1 MELLGPFLIVMA
13 IESVILVSI
22 HVIAELKGF
31 QRLGRFIYNL
41 QNRNYNHRGTDQ
53 SVEENNTEYEDDDV
67 AKERN
72 RIENGYQHDVQNED
86 TDILRTYNL
95 TKVFTNSTLQ
105 GLIGLHSEDNIAVD
119 NVSVGIK
126 RGECFGWLGLNGA
139 GKSTTFKMLSNI
151 FLPTSGRFEL
161 SFLGKNEQSNVGYC
175 PQVDSLDPF
184 ITVED
189 LLRIYAKMKGISS
202 KETDECI
209 EKAIRDMELVSIH
222 FVMFFAPSQ
231 KNLEKLK
238 P

>member
-1 MELLGPFLIVMA
+1 MELLGPFLIIMA
-13 IESVILVSI
+13 IESVILI
-22 HVIAELKGF
+22 LTHVIAELKGF

-41 QNRNYNHRGTDQ
+41 QNRNYNHMGTNP
-53 SVEENNTEYEDDDV
+53 SHIEKSNEEKNTEYEDDDV

-95 TKVFTNSTLQ
+95 TKVFTNSTIR
-105 GLIGLHSEDNIAVD
+105 GLLGLDSEDNIAVD

-161 SFLGKNEQSNVGYC
+161 SFLGENERSNVGYC

-189 LLRIYAKMKGISS
+189 LLRIYAKLKGISL

-222 FVMFFAPSQ
+222 FVMLVWNC
-231 KNLEKLK
+231 KE
-238 P
+238 

>member
-1 MELLGPFLIVMA
+1 MELLGPFLIIMA
-13 IESVILVSI
+13 IESVILI
-22 HVIAELKGF
+22 LTHVIAELKGF

-41 QNRNYNHRGTDQ
+41 KNRNYNHMGTNPSHIEK
-53 SVEENNTEYEDDDV
+53 SVEEKNTEYEDDDV

-95 TKVFTNSTLQ
+95 TKVFTNSTIR
-105 GLIGLHSEDNIAVD
+105 GLLGLDSEDNIAVD

-161 SFLGKNEQSNVGYC
+161 SFLGDYERSNVGYC

-189 LLRIYAKMKGISS
+189 LLRIYAKLKGISL
-202 KETDECI
+202 KESDECI

-222 FVMFFAPSQ
+222 FVMLVWNC
-231 KNLEKLK
+231 KE
-238 P
+238 

>member
-1 MELLGPFLIVMA
+1 MELLGPFLIIMA
-13 IESVILVSI
+13 IESVILI
-22 HVIAELKGF
+22 LTHVIAELKGF

-41 QNRNYNHRGTDQ
+41 QNRNYNHMGTNP
-53 SVEENNTEYEDDDV
+53 SHIEKSNEEKNTEYEDDDV

-95 TKVFTNSTLQ
+95 TKVFTNSTIR
-105 GLIGLHSEDNIAVD
+105 GLLGLDSEDNIAVD

-161 SFLGKNEQSNVGYC
+161 SFLGENERSNVGYC

-189 LLRIYAKMKGISS
+189 LLRIYAKLKGISP
-202 KETDECI
+202 KQTDGCI
-209 EKAIRDMELVSIH
+209 EKAIRDMDLVSTH
-222 FVMFFAPSQ
+222 FVTFVCFGM
-231 KNLEKLK
+231 K
-238 P
+238 

>member
-1 MELLGPFLIVMA
+1 MTNGPFLIIMA
-13 IESVILVSI
+13 IESVILI
-22 HVIAELKGF
+22 LTHVIAEIKGF

-41 QNRNYNHRGTDQ
+41 QNRNYNHMGTNP
-53 SVEENNTEYEDDDV
+53 SHIEKSNEEKNTEYEDDDV

-72 RIENGYQHDVQNED
+72 RIENGYQHDVPNED

-95 TKVFTNSTLQ
+95 TKVFTNSTIR
-105 GLIGLHSEDNIAVD
+105 GLLGLDSEDNIAVD

-161 SFLGKNEQSNVGYC
+161 SFLGENERSNVGYC

-189 LLRIYAKMKGISS
+189 LLRIYAKLKGISL
-202 KETDECI
+202 KESDECI

-222 FVMFFAPSQ
+222 FVMLVWNC
-231 KNLEKLK
+231 KE
-238 P
+238 

>member
-1 MELLGPFLIVMA
+1 MELLGPFLIIMA
-13 IESVILVSI
+13 IESVILI
-22 HVIAELKGF
+22 LTHVIAELKGF

-41 QNRNYNHRGTDQ
+41 KNRNYNHMGTNQ
-53 SVEENNTEYEDDDV
+53 SHIERSVEEKNTEYEDDDV

-86 TDILRTYNL
+86 SDILRTYNL
-95 TKVFTNSTLQ
+95 TKVFTNSTIR
-105 GLIGLHSEDNIAVD
+105 GLLGLHSEDNIAVD

-161 SFLGKNEQSNVGYC
+161 SFLGENEQSHVGYC

-189 LLRIYAKMKGISS
+189 LLRIYAKLKGISL

-222 FVMFFAPSQ
+222 FVMFVWNC
-231 KNLEKLK
+231 KE
-238 P
+238 

>member
-13 IESVILVSI
+13 IESVILVST

-41 QNRNYNHRGTDQ
+41 QHRNHNHTGTDQ
-53 SVEENNTEYEDDDV
+53 SLIGRSVEEKNTEYEDDDV

-72 RIENGYQHDVQNED
+72 RIENGYQDDVKNED

-95 TKVFTNSTLQ
+95 TKVFTNSTVR
-105 GLIGLHSEDNIAVD
+105 GLLGLDSDDNIAVD

-161 SFLGKNEQSNVGYC
+161 SFLGENEQSNVGYC

-189 LLRIYAKMKGISS
+189 LLRIYAKLKGISL

-222 FVMFFAPSQ
+222 YVMFVCNW
-231 KNLEKLK
+231 KE
-238 P
+238 

>member
-1 MELLGPFLIVMA
+1 MELLGPFLIIMA
-13 IESVILVSI
+13 IESVLLVLT

-31 QRLGRFIYNL
+31 QRLGRFIYSL
-41 QNRNYNHRGTDQ
+41 QNRNHNNMGTNQ
-53 SVEENNTEYEDDDV
+53 SHIERSVEEKNTEYEDDDV

-95 TKVFTNSTLQ
+95 TKVFTNSTIR
-105 GLIGLHSEDNIAVD
+105 GLLGIHSEDNVAVD
-119 NVSVGIK
+119 NVSLGIK

-139 GKSTTFKMLSNI
+139 GKSTTFKMLTNI

-161 SFLGKNEQSNVGYC
+161 SFLGENEQSNVGYC

-189 LLRIYAKMKGISS
+189 LLRIYAKLKGISS
-202 KETDECI
+202 KETDACI
-209 EKAIRDMELVSIH
+209 EKAIRDMELVSIYCVT
-222 FVMFFAPSQ
+222 FLC
-231 KNLEKLK
+231 KRIK
-238 P
+238 

>member
-1 MELLGPFLIVMA
+1 MELLGPFLIIMA
-13 IESVILVSI
+13 IESVILVLT
-22 HVIAELKGF
+22 HVMAELKGF
-31 QRLGRFIYNL
+31 ERLGRFIYNL
-41 QNRNYNHRGTDQ
+41 QNRNYNHMGTNP
-53 SVEENNTEYEDDDV
+53 SHIEKSNEEKNTEYEDDDV

-95 TKVFTNSTLQ
+95 TKVFTNSTIR
-105 GLIGLHSEDNIAVD
+105 GLLGLDSEDNVAVD

-139 GKSTTFKMLSNI
+139 GKSTTFKMLTNI

-161 SFLGKNEQSNVGYC
+161 SFLGENEQSNVGYC

-189 LLRIYAKMKGISS
+189 LLRIYAKLKGISP
-202 KETDECI
+202 KETDACI
-209 EKAIRDMELVSIH
+209 EKAIRDMELVSIY
-222 FVMFFAPSQ
+222 FVTFLRQ
-231 KNLEKLK
+231 GIK
-238 P
+238 

>member
-1 MELLGPFLIVMA
+1 M
-13 IESVILVSI
+13 
-22 HVIAELKGF
+22 
-31 QRLGRFIYNL
+31 
-41 QNRNYNHRGTDQ
+41 
-53 SVEENNTEYEDDDV
+53 
-67 AKERN
+67 
-72 RIENGYQHDVQNED
+72 
-86 TDILRTYNL
+86 
-95 TKVFTNSTLQ
+95 
-105 GLIGLHSEDNIAVD
+105 D

-189 LLRIYAKMKGISS
+189 LLRIYAKLKGISL

-222 FVMFFAPSQ
+222 YVMFVCNW
-231 KNLEKLK
+231 KE
-238 P
+238 

>member
-1 MELLGPFLIVMA
+1 MELLGPFLIIMA
-13 IESVILVSI
+13 IESVILI
-22 HVIAELKGF
+22 LTHVIAELKGF

-41 QNRNYNHRGTDQ
+41 QNRNYNHMGTNP
-53 SVEENNTEYEDDDV
+53 SHIEKSNEEKNTEYEDDDV

-95 TKVFTNSTLQ
+95 TKVFTNSTIR
-105 GLIGLHSEDNIAVD
+105 GLLGLDSEDNIAVD

-161 SFLGKNEQSNVGYC
+161 SFLGENERSNVGYC

-189 LLRIYAKMKGISS
+189 LLRIYAKLKGISL

-222 FVMFFAPSQ
+222 FVMFVCNR
-231 KNLEKLK
+231 KE
-238 P
+238 

>member
-1 MELLGPFLIVMA
+1 MELLGPFLIIMA
-13 IESVILVSI
+13 IESVILI
-22 HVIAELKGF
+22 LTHVIAELKGF

-41 QNRNYNHRGTDQ
+41 QNRNYNHMGTNP
-53 SVEENNTEYEDDDV
+53 SHIEKSNEEQNTEYEDDDV
-67 AKERN
+67 AKERH

-95 TKVFTNSTLQ
+95 TKVFTNSTIR
-105 GLIGLHSEDNIAVD
+105 GLLGLDSEDNIAVD

-161 SFLGKNEQSNVGYC
+161 SFLGENEQSNVGYC

-189 LLRIYAKMKGISS
+189 LLRIYAKLKGISP
-202 KETDECI
+202 KETDACI
-209 EKAIRDMELVSIH
+209 EKAIGDMELVSVYCVT
-222 FVMFFAPSQ
+222 FLCKGV
-231 KNLEKLK
+231 K
-238 P
+238 

>member
-13 IESVILVSI
+13 IESVILVLT
-22 HVIAELKGF
+22 HVITELKGF

-41 QNRNYNHRGTDQ
+41 KNRNYNHMGTNQ
-53 SVEENNTEYEDDDV
+53 SHIERSVEEKNTEYEDDDV

-86 TDILRTYNL
+86 SDILRTYNL
-95 TKVFTNSTLQ
+95 TKVFTNSTIR
-105 GLIGLHSEDNIAVD
+105 GLLGLHSEDNIAVD

-161 SFLGKNEQSNVGYC
+161 SFLGENERSNVGYC

-189 LLRIYAKMKGISS
+189 LLRIYAKLKGISP
-202 KETDECI
+202 KETDACI
-209 EKAIRDMELVSIH
+209 EKAIGDMELVSVYCVT
-222 FVMFFAPSQ
+222 FLCKGV
-231 KNLEKLK
+231 K
-238 P
+238 